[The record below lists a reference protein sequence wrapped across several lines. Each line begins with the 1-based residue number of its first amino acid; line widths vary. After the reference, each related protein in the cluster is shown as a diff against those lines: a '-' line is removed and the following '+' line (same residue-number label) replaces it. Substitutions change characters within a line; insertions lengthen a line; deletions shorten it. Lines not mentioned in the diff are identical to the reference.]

1 MIYEKDKL
9 EQYFRDEIERV
20 SNTQLHELDLQI
32 AEIREKKLEEI
43 ERQAQYEAGLAKEQ
57 ELRELQSEYAVRLS
71 RLHDDTDRRLM
82 QKRNELAENVF
93 QEAVNRIE
101 AFTEKEEY
109 IKMLVNKAK
118 ILADKGYQ
126 DPVIYMR
133 EQDLSHKEQIL
144 KLFTNGC
151 TIQTDEEI
159 QYGGIRL
166 ECLKQGIVIDETFD
180 TAVKEQKEWFY
191 HNSGLFVK

>member
-43 ERQAQYEAGLAKEQ
+43 ERQAQYDAGLANEQ

-93 QEAVNRIE
+93 QEAVNRIK

-109 IKMLVNKAK
+109 IKMLVDKAK

-126 DPVIYMR
+126 DPVIVMR
-133 EQDLSHKEQIL
+133 EQDLSYKEQIL
-144 KLFTNGC
+144 KLFINGC

-159 QYGGIRL
+159 QYGGFRL

-180 TAVKEQKEWFY
+180 TAIKEQKEWFY